1 MNRMRALAGARLSV
15 RLPDAR
21 TLHAFGY
28 AAHTWCVAATR
39 QNRTR
44 GFGRGRLSVRS
55 PDIWDS
61 HALGYAVRALS
72 GRLRSKT
79 GRTTLDPAA
88 EGLTFPGLPPVDVA
102 HSSMRGSAP
111 FYGVPCG
118 YDRRQYLCKASVRG
132 IAKKDSIADIRG
144 CTQIT
149 RMVRV

>member
-1 MNRMRALAGARLSV
+1 MKMNRMRALAGARLSV

-44 GFGRGRLSVRS
+44 GFGRGRLSVRH

-72 GRLRSKT
+72 AAAAQQNRALHVRPGGGRADLS
-79 GRTTLDPAA
+79 GA
-88 EGLTFPGLPPVDVA
+88 
-102 HSSMRGSAP
+102 SA
-111 FYGVPCG
+111 G
-118 YDRRQYLCKASVRG
+118 
-132 IAKKDSIADIRG
+132 
-144 CTQIT
+144 
-149 RMVRV
+149 